1 MKKILLH
8 TCCGICFS
16 YPSTL
21 LRELGYEVVS
31 YFYNP
36 NIHPKEE
43 FLRRR
48 DELIKYLEKYNFE
61 YIVEEY
67 NEEDF
72 ENISKG
78 LESEPERGK
87 RCNEC
92 FYLRLS
98 KTAQKAVEL
107 NIPEFST
114 TLTVSPHKISSIIKA
129 QGEEAEKKFG
139 KNITKFTFFDFKKQ
153 NGFKKTNE
161 IAFKE
166 EMYRQNYCGCKYSIK
181 KY

>member
-36 NIHPKEE
+36 NIYPIEE

-48 DELIKYLEKYNFE
+48 DELIKYLEKHGFE
-61 YIVEEY
+61 YIVEDY
-67 NEEDF
+67 NNQDF
-72 ENISKG
+72 LNISKE
-78 LESEPERGK
+78 LENEPEKGI
-87 RCNEC
+87 RCAEC

-98 KTAQKAVEL
+98 KTAQKAAQLGIE
-107 NIPEFST
+107 EFST
-114 TLTVSPHKISSIIKA
+114 TLTVSPHKISKIIQE
-129 QGEEAEKKFG
+129 QGSLAEKNFG
-139 KNITKFTFFDFKKQ
+139 QNITKFTFFDFKKQ
-153 NGFKKTNE
+153 DGFKKTNE
-161 IAFKE
+161 IAQKE
-166 EMYRQNYCGCKYSIK
+166 KMYRQSYCGCEYSIRK
-181 KY
+181 